1 MKADDLRV
9 IKWWVDAS
17 FGVHPDFKSQ
27 TGGVMSM
34 GSGALQTIARKQ
46 RLNSRSST
54 EAELI
59 AVDDAVTAI
68 MWTRMF
74 MEAQGYDIE
83 RNVLYQDNKSAI
95 ILEKNG
101 RTSTSMRT
109 RALNIRYFFMTEQVA
124 KGKVEIEYCSTDDM
138 IGDFMT
144 KPLQGTKFRR
154 FRDLIMGQPA
164 QE

>member
-1 MKADDLRV
+1 MKADDLWV

-101 RTSTSMRT
+101 RTSTSKRT

-124 KGKVEIEYCSTDDM
+124 KGNVEIEYCSTDDM

-144 KPLQGTKFRR
+144 KPLPGTQFRR